1 MRSINPVVKAMW
13 ALAICLPSLAASAEL
28 SPAVVIGMGQALT
41 TDQLENYRGGTDTV
55 INDMTLSGTVAH
67 NSTTDVITGTNT
79 INGAAFANSN
89 GLATV
94 IQNTGA
100 NVLIQSA
107 TIVNVQFD

>member
-1 MRSINPVVKAMW
+1 MRSINHAAKVIL
-13 ALAICLPSLAASAEL
+13 ALAICSSGLAASAEP
-28 SPAVVIGMGQALT
+28 PAIVNGMGPALA
-41 TDQLENYRGGTDTV
+41 TDQLEKYRGGTDTV

-67 NSTTDVITGTNT
+67 NSATDVVTGTNI

-107 TIVNVQFD
+107 TIVNVEFK

>member
-1 MRSINPVVKAMW
+1 MQSINHAVKVIL
-13 ALAICLPSLAASAEL
+13 ALAICSPGLAASAEL
-28 SPAVVIGMGQALT
+28 PPPVLMGMGQALA

-55 INDMTLSGTVAH
+55 MNDMSLSGTVAH
-67 NSTTDVITGTNT
+67 NSASDVITGTNT

-94 IQNTGA
+94 IQNTGS

-107 TIVNVQFD
+107 TIVNVQFK

>member
-1 MRSINPVVKAMW
+1 MRSIHPAVKVIL
-13 ALAICLPSLAASAEL
+13 ALAICSPGLTASAEL
-28 SPAVVIGMGQALT
+28 PPAVVIGMGQALGA
-41 TDQLENYRGGTDTV
+41 DQLDGYRGGTDTV

-67 NSTTDVITGTNT
+67 NSATDVVTGTNT

-107 TIVNVQFD
+107 TIVNVQFK